1 MNIQKSLSLLLI
13 SIRCPIIFHYWLIEL
28 QKKKWHSGAWA
39 CTFLVLNQLIIF
51 FNAVWGLFVR
61 FPPLFRRSVIICEV
75 DNFRITLTCYISYM
89 LTCNRGPNMW
99 PKFFFFFEIK
109 YGSISWPWESFDS
122 FRKPNSVLE
131 SWFWWSDKFDNL
143 NLFSIIFSIFKMIL
157 LVFS

>member
-89 LTCNRGPNMW
+89 LTCNIRGPNMW
-99 PKFFFFFEIK
+99 PKFVFFLKSNMDQFHDL
-109 YGSISWPWESFDS
+109 G
-122 FRKPNSVLE
+122 RVLIP
-131 SWFWWSDKFDNL
+131 SGNQ
-143 NLFSIIFSIFKMIL
+143 IQC
-157 LVFS
+157 